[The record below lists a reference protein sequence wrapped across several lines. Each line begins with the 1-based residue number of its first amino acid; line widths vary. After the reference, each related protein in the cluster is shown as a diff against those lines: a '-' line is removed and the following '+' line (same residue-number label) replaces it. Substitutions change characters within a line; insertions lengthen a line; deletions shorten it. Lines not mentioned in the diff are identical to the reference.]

1 MTTNDVFKK
10 IYKDIKENLIK
21 CKNSDEP
28 FFLLNYVIPSIN
40 YNPEDKTLED
50 HYFTSGIE
58 MELDKLLKNFNGE
71 VEYWSYKDTYSF
83 SNDIDLVRKHTINL
97 VENDMEM

>member
-1 MTTNDVFKK
+1 
-10 IYKDIKENLIK
+10 
-21 CKNSDEP
+21 
-28 FFLLNYVIPSIN
+28 
-40 YNPEDKTLED
+40 
-50 HYFTSGIE
+50 